1 MPWFQCSIWY
11 CKSLYPSRSTGKLLW
26 HHKHST
32 EMDIILSKKKQK
44 FSVQTKNFSS
54 NIKTIIFSAPQ
65 GSILGPTPFSCYAIT
80 LMEIIPETEESFVS
94 GYADDH
100 ALINSFHPQNTEIFS
115 ALASD
120 IACIQDWMDK
130 NWLKMNSSKTAF
142 IVFGSK
148 HQLQTYTLKSLKV
161 DDTVIMA
168 KSVIKF
174 LGTYLDEF
182 LNMKTH
188 IANRTKMHSITYTS

>member
-1 MPWFQCSIWY
+1 
-11 CKSLYPSRSTGKLLW
+11 
-26 HHKHST
+26 
-32 EMDIILSKKKQK
+32 
-44 FSVQTKNFSS
+44 
-54 NIKTIIFSAPQ
+54 
-65 GSILGPTPFSCYAIT
+65 
-80 LMEIIPETEESFVS
+80 MEIIPETEENFVS

-100 ALINSFHPQNTEIFS
+100 ALINSFHPENTEIFPT
-115 ALASD
+115 LASN
-120 IACIQDWMDK
+120 IACIQAWMD
-130 NWLKMNSSKTAF
+130 SSKTEF

-148 HQLQTYTLKSLKV
+148 HQLKTYTLSSLKV

-188 IANRTKMHSITYTS
+188 IANRIKMHSITYNS